1 MSLTEELF
9 KRMQEHPLSEN
20 LTFPPNV
27 YYETGSLFLDH
38 REKEFF
44 KISVPL
50 KPEYNNPGNTILG
63 GYYGMFFDMA
73 FGPFSF
79 LILEK
84 YATTLEL
91 NVSFLKPLIARDD
104 YVIVEARPVSISKSF
119 LLLEGKAYTR
129 EGVLVATATSRMMV
143 LRT

>member
-9 KRMQEHPLSEN
+9 QRMNAHPQAEHF
-20 LTFPPNV
+20 TFPPNV
-27 YYETGSLFLDH
+27 YYETGCLFLEH
-38 REKEFF
+38 REKAFF

-91 NVSFLKPLIARDD
+91 NISFLKPLDAKDD
-104 YVIVEARPVSISKSF
+104 YVIVEARPVNISKTF
-119 LLLEGKAYTR
+119 LMLEG
-129 EGVLVATATSRMMV
+129 LS
-143 LRT
+143 LIHI